1 MSIPLLKGYA
11 TTEKIGSGSYSTVY
25 KAFKKDGSR
34 EVVAIKCVS
43 KNKLSRSAIDNIIT
57 EITLLKVLKHQYIV
71 EMRDFQWD
79 ERFIYII
86 MEFCEGGD
94 LSRFIQR
101 RKKLPEKVCHR
112 FLQQLAVALRFLR
125 SHNVCH
131 MDLKPQNL
139 LLTTKPQLTLKLGD
153 FGFAQL
159 LSSEE
164 KSSSLRGSPLYMA
177 PEILLQHN
185 HDARVDLWSV
195 GVIMF
200 ECLFGRAP
208 YSSNSFEEL
217 AEKIKAQTPIQIP
230 PGSAI
235 SSECRDLLTRL
246 LQHDPDQRI
255 SYEDFFDHPFLDL
268 EHFPSNESYEKAVH
282 LVCDAVKCDKDK
294 NFVEAYS
301 LYCEALKYFIPLVHE
316 EVDVNKKIALQTKVN
331 SYIKR
336 AEDLKQIV
344 YGPSPEKTSLQDINA
359 TNFKELCRLCSATP
373 GLTSALEIGRD
384 AELYMAEGQYPT
396 ALEKFEACLGV
407 LVPAIGKE
415 PKGHRRDLMHCQI
428 QRWLKAAEI
437 CKTLLQMA
445 DLSENIAMET
455 RDWCRTQ

>member
-1 MSIPLLKGYA
+1 MQAAQEDHFISHSNIKSLKGRIFVCEQEKGKIGLICIMSIPLLKGYA

-139 LLTTKPQLTLKLGD
+139 LLTTKPQLTLKLG
-153 FGFAQL
+153 
-159 LSSEE
+159 
-164 KSSSLRGSPLYMA
+164 
-177 PEILLQHN
+177 
-185 HDARVDLWSV
+185 
-195 GVIMF
+195 
-200 ECLFGRAP
+200 
-208 YSSNSFEEL
+208 
-217 AEKIKAQTPIQIP
+217 
-230 PGSAI
+230 AI

-282 LVCDAVKCDKDK
+282 LVCDAVKCDRDK

-316 EVDVNKKIALQTKVN
+316 EVDVNKKIALRTKVN

-415 PKGHRRDLMHCQI
+415 PKGHRRDLMHSQI
-428 QRWLKAAEI
+428 GAEPND
-437 CKTLLQMA
+437 KLHH
-445 DLSENIAMET
+445 AMF
-455 RDWCRTQ
+455 